1 MSQYQILVRRL
12 GGEGEDVYN
21 ETVCDATVLGDEI
34 AAIVLRG
41 IADDIA
47 PPKPVTR
54 ERSAGLASIFEG
66 AVRGD

>member
-34 AAIVLRG
+34 AAVVLRG
-41 IADDIA
+41 LADDIA

-54 ERSAGLASIFEG
+54 AGLASIFEG
-66 AVRGD
+66 AVRGE